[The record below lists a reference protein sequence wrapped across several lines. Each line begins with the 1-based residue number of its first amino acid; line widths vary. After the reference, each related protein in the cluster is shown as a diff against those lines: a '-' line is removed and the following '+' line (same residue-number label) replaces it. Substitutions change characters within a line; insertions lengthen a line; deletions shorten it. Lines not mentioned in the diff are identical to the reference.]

1 MTNYEKVENIISLM
15 TSYERTLD
23 SNGYFNENKPNS
35 NWYVAI
41 QLLKGDSLLKHQ
53 VIRKLSFLTI
63 KDCFNN
69 NNNVCIPKIL
79 QTKYINGDYMWKFIG
94 NKTISVNSK
103 WGNVKQLFMV
113 FLDNDFS
120 SKTRT
125 FDLTNPEHCVDLIH
139 RLDSFFDSLLYN
151 ILNE

>member
-15 TSYERTLD
+15 TSHERILD
-23 SNGYFNENKPNS
+23 SNKFFKEIKPNS

-41 QLLKGDSLLKHQ
+41 QLLKGDNLLKHQ

-63 KDCFNN
+63 KDCFNTN
-69 NNNVCIPKIL
+69 NGICIPKIL
-79 QTKYINGDYMWKFIG
+79 HTMYINGDYMWKYIG
-94 NKTISVNSK
+94 NKSINVNNRWKKTLKVFWKTNSISP
-103 WGNVKQLFMV
+103 
-113 FLDNDFS
+113 
-120 SKTRT
+120 KTKI
-125 FDLTNPEHCVDLIH
+125 FDLTNPEECIDLMH